1 MIRTGV
7 ETDLTAIDKNS
18 YMQNFKPVGTGLLAM
33 ATTRCTCHC
42 TAIPSQASPL
52 PQKGGLLSEHQC
64 IGQVAHGRLP
74 PRLHGIVTLLEAIQH
89 FQLMHPA
96 NQAQNRSG
104 VIHRVIHRPLACE
117 R

>member
-18 YMQNFKPVGTGLLAM
+18 YMQNYKPV
-33 ATTRCTCHC
+33 
-42 TAIPSQASPL
+42 
-52 PQKGGLLSEHQC
+52 GGLLSEHQC

-89 FQLMHPA
+89 LQLMHPA
-96 NQAQNRSG
+96 NQAQNRRG